1 MMRICRNLPVITL
14 CLITGCDSR
23 PTPFYHADQDTV
35 SVRSARASTAMVV
48 SAHPTASAAGVATL
62 RSGGNAADA
71 AVATVTTLNVTEPHA
86 SGLGGGG
93 FCLFYDAKRDS
104 FFVIDYRE
112 RAPGGVDRAL
122 YYDTADTLR
131 RRLEHGATAV
141 ATPGAPAGWQAIV
154 DRFCTKPAADLV
166 RPAIAAADTGFVL
179 TEKQVAILMDHLSDI
194 ESDSAISSLFLD
206 EGLPPEPG
214 FRVKQPHLAATM
226 RSLGATAFTRL
237 YHSPFAEDIAGA
249 VRARGGVLSV
259 DDLASYRV
267 RFRQPLRG
275 WYNGFEIITL
285 PPPSLGGTALLEI
298 LRIAEK
304 SDLKSKSYL
313 SADYVHCLAA
323 ASRQALADVQ
333 TWISDPDFDDQ
344 PVSSLLSDEWITDVC
359 RRLEQEG
366 AGTHL
371 PAWHESDAKPSG
383 NTTHLVI
390 VDSAGNIV
398 SLTQSINDFYGAG
411 VMAPRSGILLN
422 NHMGDFSGDATRKN
436 SVKPFH
442 RPASNMAATIV
453 RKEGKPVLVIGSPGG
468 SRIAPTVAQVIT
480 AILDRRLGFED
491 AIKAPRFF
499 PRGNTLILE
508 TRMPAGTVEG
518 LRSRG
523 WTIEMN
529 GSASNYFGGVHAVL
543 IDRATGALTGAADPR
558 RDGAPVGW

>member
-1 MMRICRNLPVITL
+1 MMRICSSLPVITL